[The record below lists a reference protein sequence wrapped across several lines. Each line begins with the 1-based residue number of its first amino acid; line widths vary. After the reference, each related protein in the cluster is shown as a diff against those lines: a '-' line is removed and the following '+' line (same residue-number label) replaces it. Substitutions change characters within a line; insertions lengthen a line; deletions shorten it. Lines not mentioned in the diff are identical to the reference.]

1 MTQSLEA
8 VNAFDK
14 AQGEVKRRRKKIQKF
29 VDNLTWNEIVRAMFL
44 GASVIDL
51 AIKYGVSDKTI
62 YKWRKH
68 IIDGTIPD
76 RYSLT
81 QRTLEVVKRS
91 KIHFREDGTMKP
103 WQPNQSYLEK
113 LQALKQSSE
122 SENQLALDVPPPVEE
137 PLNSFEHLRSLRA
150 IDAEKTLK
158 KAEDA
163 GINFRVAGEDILIEG
178 PPPFAHDLIE
188 CIQVYKPEIL
198 KLLRE
203 RPMAI
208 DNLLTNLSKNA
219 TDQALKEFSMLL
231 QAPSGDRFVTE
242 VNDAQLM
249 MFLKG
254 QGFTLFKISLDEI

>member
-8 VNAFDK
+8 VNAYDK
-14 AQGEVKRRRKKIQKF
+14 AQSEVKRRKKKKQIF
-29 VDNLTWNEIVRAMFL
+29 VDNIVWNEIVRDMFL
-44 GASVIDL
+44 GGHVINL
-51 AIKYGVSDKTI
+51 AIKHGVSDKTI
-62 YKWRKH
+62 YKWRRQ
-68 IIDGTIPD
+68 IIDDELPD

-81 QRTLEVVKRS
+81 QRTLEVLKRS

-103 WQPNQSYLEK
+103 WQPNESYLEQ

-122 SENQLALDVPPPVEE
+122 SENQLALDVTPPVEE
-137 PLNSFEHLRSLRA
+137 SLNSFEHLRNLRA

-163 GINFRVAGEDILIEG
+163 GINFRVAGDDILIEG
-178 PPPFAHDLIE
+178 PPPFPHDLIE
-188 CIQVYKPEIL
+188 RIHVYKPEIL

-203 RPMAI
+203 RPV
-208 DNLLTNLSKNA
+208 DNLLLNLSKNA
-219 TDQALKEFSMLL
+219 TDQALTEFSMLL

-254 QGFTLFKISLDEI
+254 QGFTLFKISLNEI

>member
-14 AQGEVKRRRKKIQKF
+14 AQSDVVRRTKKKPRF
-29 VDNLTWNEIVRAMFL
+29 VDNNEWNEIIRALFAGRDIINL
-44 GASVIDL
+44 S
-51 AIKYGVSDKTI
+51 IKHDVSDKTI
-62 YKWRKH
+62 YKWRRQV
-68 IIDGTIPD
+68 IDDELPD

-81 QRTLEVVKRS
+81 QRTLEVLKRS

-178 PPPFAHDLIE
+178 PPPFPHDLIE
-188 CIQVYKPEIL
+188 CIQVYKPEII

-203 RPMAI
+203 RPV

-219 TDQALKEFSMLL
+219 TDQALTEFSMLL

-254 QGFTLFKISLDEI
+254 QGFTLYKISLDEI